1 MSISERERDVII
13 HALGLTRRGSSK
25 GQFGRRWAYRNYF
38 DAGRGYAL
46 TWDALVERGLAK
58 RHMGNSGAVYTVT
71 AAGMAAAGATY
82 YVPREMRNAAK

>member
-1 MSISERERDVII
+1 MLRGFFARLVEDRGLFDCVAVVFTRLGHVLG
-13 HALGLTRRGSSK
+13 ALVVGFARLG
-25 GQFGRRWAYRNYF
+25 
-38 DAGRGYAL
+38 
-46 TWDALVERGLAK
+46 DALVERGLAK